1 MSNQSLTEKIAKL
14 LNQAE
19 NAGTE
24 AEASVFM
31 QKAQEMATLYS
42 IDLAKARHITVAKE
56 KTTPVQRTIT
66 LGVRGTRGLNTLVEL
81 FRGIASANDVTMN
94 IAHNST
100 YVIAFGFAED
110 IDVAETLFASLSVQM
125 AAAAAEY
132 RKDGS
137 WKTETV
143 YRPGR
148 YRKPTKAEIAEG
160 HAYWRSIWEEGDY
173 VPMSWLSARLDFQ
186 EGFARRVGVR
196 LFDAKMAAERAAKT
210 ADMTA
215 AAEAAA
221 AIDEGSTGTAL
232 VLVEKREAISAFYKK
247 HSNARGSYKGGRQ
260 VSSSQALGAG
270 RAAGDRARLSNSTGI
285 GGARKAIA

>member
-24 AEASVFM
+24 AEAAVFM

-56 KTTPVQRTIT
+56 KTVPVQRTIT

-81 FRGIASANDVTMN
+81 FRGIAAANDVTMN

-110 IDVAETLFASLSVQM
+110 IDVAEALFASLSVQM
-125 AAAAAEY
+125 ASAAAEY
-132 RKDGS
+132 RKTDD
-137 WKTETV
+137 WKNETV
-143 YRPGR
+143 YRPGH

-160 HAYWRSIWEEGDY
+160 YSYWRSVWEDGEY
-173 VPMSWLSARLDFQ
+173 KPVSWLAARLDFQ
-186 EGFARRVGVR
+186 EGFARRVGSR
-196 LFDAKMAAERAAKT
+196 LFDAKMAAESAAES
-210 ADMTA
+210 ADM
-215 AAEAAA
+215 AAA
-221 AIDEGSTGTAL
+221 ADVAAIDAGSTGTAL
-232 VLVEKREAISAFYKK
+232 VLVEKREAIADFYKK
-247 HSNARGSYKGGRQ
+247 HSTARGSYKGSRQ
-260 VSSSQALGAG
+260 VSSSRALGAG
-270 RAAGDRARLSNSTGI
+270 HAAGDRARLSNNTSI
-285 GGARKAIA
+285 GGSRKAIA

>member
-1 MSNQSLTEKIAKL
+1 MSSLTEKVAKL
-14 LNQAE
+14 LSQAE

-24 AEASVFM
+24 AEAATFM

-81 FRGIASANDVTMN
+81 FRGIAAANDLTMN

-110 IDVAETLFASLSVQM
+110 IDIAEALFASLSVQM

-132 RKDGS
+132 RKEGS
-137 WKTETV
+137 WKQETV

-160 HAYWRSIWEEGDY
+160 HYRWDSIWEDGTY
-173 VPMSWLSARLDFQ
+173 APMSWLSARLDFQ
-186 EGFARRVGVR
+186 EGFARRVGSR
-196 LFDAKMAAERAAKT
+196 LYDAKVSAESAAKSADMAAAA
-210 ADMTA
+210 D
-215 AAEAAA
+215 AAA
-221 AIDEGSTGTAL
+221 AIDEASTGTAL
-232 VLVEKREAISAFYKK
+232 VLVEKREAIAEFYKK
-247 HSNARGSYKGGRQ
+247 TSTARGSYKGGRQ
-260 VSSSQALGAG
+260 VSSSRALGAG
-270 RAAGDRARLSNSTGI
+270 RAAGDRARLSSNTGI
-285 GGARKAIA
+285 GGSRKAIA